1 MKKKIILCLCL
12 LFIPFVSVSATG
24 ISVNSS
30 NITITKGDTRNI
42 TVTVTNLAALLDVT
56 SSNTGVVTVKPEHLD
71 LTSNGSGS
79 VSGTITITGV
89 TAGNANVTIKTY
101 DATDFTEGEP
111 YNQTVTIKVTVNNP
125 TSSTTTT
132 TTTTKKQEVAHPNN
146 QQKQEQTTRSVE
158 TSQESIPEIPQEQ
171 VVEETTEIVT
181 TSIKDENSNGVDDEI
196 EFASLKIVGYPIEFD
211 SKVNNYTI
219 NIGEAKAI
227 YLSATPL
234 TEGAIVD
241 KNGEVNVEGLN
252 SIDLTLTYNEKTS
265 KITINLNRS
274 SIPGPSP
281 KIEKTSS
288 SKFSLVVASIEGV
301 IILLLVAAFI
311 YKDQI
316 LSKFSKKEV
325 VTTSKSKLNIYDEKN
340 IKDPI
345 KFDKYK

>member
-1 MKKKIILCLCL
+1 MKKKILLSLCL

-24 ISVNSS
+24 ISASPS
-30 NITITKGDTRNI
+30 NVTITTGESKNV
-42 TVTVTNLAALLDVT
+42 TVTVTNLAALMDVT
-56 SSNTGVVTVKPEHLD
+56 SSNTNVVTVNKAHLD

-79 VSGTITITGV
+79 TSGTITITGV
-89 TAGNANVTIKTY
+89 SGGNANITIKTS
-101 DATDFTEGEP
+101 DATDFDGND
-111 YNQTVTIKVTVNNP
+111 YSQTVTIKVTVNNP
-125 TSSTTTT
+125 TTTTTT
-132 TTTTKKQEVAHPNN
+132 TTTTKPKQNPQPKQEPSTKGTQAP
-146 QQKQEQTTRSVE
+146 QQTVTE
-158 TSQESIPEIPQEQ
+158 TPQQ
-171 VVEETTEIVT
+171 VVEETTQSIVEEAT
-181 TSIKDENSNGVDDEI
+181 TSLKDDNSNGVDDEI
-196 EFASLKIVGYPIEFD
+196 EFASLKVVGYPIEFD
-211 SKVNNYTI
+211 PKVNNYTI

-252 SIDLTLTYNEKTS
+252 SIDLILTYNEKTS

-301 IILLLVAAFI
+301 IILLLVGAFI

-345 KFDKYK
+345 KFDK

>member
-1 MKKKIILCLCL
+1 MKKKILLSLCL

-24 ISVNSS
+24 ISASPS
-30 NITITKGDTRNI
+30 NVTITTGESKNV
-42 TVTVTNLAALLDVT
+42 TVTVTNLAALMDVT
-56 SSNTGVVTVKPEHLD
+56 SSNTNVVTVNKAHLD

-79 VSGTITITGV
+79 TSGTITITGV
-89 TAGNANVTIKTY
+89 SGGNANITIKTS
-101 DATDFTEGEP
+101 DATDFDGND
-111 YNQTVTIKVTVNNP
+111 YSQTVTIKVTVNNP
-125 TSSTTTT
+125 TTTT
-132 TTTTKKQEVAHPNN
+132 TTTTKPKQNPQPKQEPSTKGTQAP
-146 QQKQEQTTRSVE
+146 QQTVTEA
-158 TSQESIPEIPQEQ
+158 PQQ
-171 VVEETTEIVT
+171 VVEETTQSIVEETT
-181 TSIKDENSNGVDDEI
+181 TSLKDDNSNGVDDEI
-196 EFASLKIVGYPIEFD
+196 EFASLKVVGYLIEFD
-211 SKVNNYTI
+211 PKVNSYDI
-219 NIGEAKAI
+219 NIGDANAI

-234 TEGAIVD
+234 TEGATID

-301 IILLLVAAFI
+301 IILLLFGAFI

-325 VTTSKSKLNIYDEKN
+325 VTNSKSKLNIYDEKN

-345 KFDKYK
+345 KFDK